1 MTGLR
6 SPGLVQQGG
15 AGAGLQQAEISPVDD
30 VLGLLQALQL
40 LRPGGLARVVVLH
53 VPVAVAVEL
62 RQVLGVALGGGHG
75 IPLLALEV
83 QELGLGLGE
92 GALLLAAGGGVGGA
106 LGLAV
111 RDEGL
116 VVLLCVLLHE
126 LILLHLLLQV
136 LNQHVHQPQ
145 DTSSVRLGV
154 ALHLRGGLRRVAVR
168 ANLHEGFLLLLL
180 LRLLVVLGVV
190 ELVQA
195 VLRHAQQLQGRV
207 VVRGLLGVVLV
218 LLLAHGGGLLHGG
231 VQLLDGLV
239 QGGDLGLGG
248 GDGVLRGGDAGGGA
262 VELVLE
268 LLALVLGLVDLGLAE
283 RHLLIVV
290 LLLLL
295 QGSHHLVN
303 QGGHLLE
310 SLLLA
315 AQRHHDQVRAGAVLH
330 GLQGGHHT
338 LGHLAAGSLD
348 LQQRRRR
355 QGLLEQLQSLIRVEH
370 LDGVRDSDQLLPTRL
385 LGLLLL
391 LRGLRAVVLQPGQE
405 PLVSGEGGLGL
416 LQVPGL
422 GGHLDGEVA
431 GAGGLLL
438 DGGGGGGDLLVLG
451 GDHAVVGGD
460 GLVLRGGNLIQAGL
474 HLIPHLLQDPHN
486 LPGGRGVP
494 LPALQERR
502 HRLLILVRQHSAV
515 LRQPRHRGSPIR
527 LQERRAHPLLNR
539 RHRAGQ
545 RLQVGLEIPGV
556 AGKLRGLL
564 GPHLLAL
571 LQGVLGRGAVLL
583 ALLHRR
589 PGLGLR
595 GLGGLDVVGEAVDGC
610 QGLLDGGVE
619 LALVALAIALEL
631 GVELL
636 GLLALGLHLL
646 LEALQQRHHPPN
658 RVGRGLLAAG
668 GGDGASELVQHG
680 GKRGG

>member
-355 QGLLEQLQSLIRVEH
+355 QGLLEQLQDIIIVQDLDGVGDGKQLISAGLLDLRVVLGLLRAVLLQLGREPGVSLELILGVGLVVLHLDNLHRQCAGLLGLK
-370 LDGVRDSDQLLPTRL
+370 LDGVRCRLDS
-385 LGLLLL
+385 
-391 LRGLRAVVLQPGQE
+391 
-405 PLVSGEGGLGL
+405 
-416 LQVPGL
+416 
-422 GGHLDGEVA
+422 
-431 GAGGLLL
+431 
-438 DGGGGGGDLLVLG
+438 
-451 GDHAVVGGD
+451 
-460 GLVLRGGNLIQAGL
+460 LVLRRNQLVEIRYSRLLCGL
-474 HLIPHLLQDPHN
+474 GFRQILLHSVLHLLQDTHN
-486 LPGGRGVP
+486 FPRLGSVSSGAAGGCLQESFHGGSIHLGHLGALQHLAQHAALGLQESPAHAALDRRDRLPQRGDVGGQVLGHLLVRCGILVP
-494 LPALQERR
+494 LGGGVLD
-502 HRLLILVRQHSAV
+502 RLL
-515 LRQPRHRGSPIR
+515 G
-527 LQERRAHPLLNR
+527 
-539 RHRAGQ
+539 G
-545 RLQVGLEIPGV
+545 
-556 AGKLRGLL
+556 
-564 GPHLLAL
+564 
-571 LQGVLGRGAVLL
+571 GAVLL
-583 ALLHRR
+583 GAREVRHGLGTVLLGALDVGGQRLN
-589 PGLGLR
+589 LGLR
-595 GLGGLDVVGEAVDGC
+595 LRHCVRELRRVLLAV
-610 QGLLDGGVE
+610 
-619 LALVALAIALEL
+619 ALEL
-631 GVELL
+631 REHLV
-636 GLLALGLHLL
+636 LL
-646 LEALQQRHHPPN
+646 LTL
-658 RVGRGLLAAG
+658 GFDL
-668 GGDGASELVQHG
+668 
-680 GKRGG
+680 